1 VYWIKSIQA
10 SNFEAEIN
18 FLIKNSQLTPL
29 PRVKQFGLYKD
40 DKGVLRCKGRRD
52 NADLPTTS
60 KNAILLPSK
69 NDFVSLL
76 IKDVHV
82 KVKHNGVRDTLT
94 TLREKYWVLRGREAT
109 KRIVKECVIC
119 RKFEGVPFKPQSTP
133 DLPDM
138 CVTDAPPFTYTGV
151 DFAGPLYVASPTHQ
165 QSTEKISEKVYICL
179 FTCPTTRAVHLELTC
194 DLGVNSFLQAFC

>member
-1 VYWIKSIQA
+1 M
-10 SNFEAEIN
+10 
-18 FLIKNSQLTPL
+18 KNSQLSPL
-29 PRVKQFGLYKD
+29 PRVKQFELYKD
-40 DKGVLRCKGRRD
+40 DKGVLRCKGRQN

-60 KNAILLPSK
+60 KNPILLPSK

-94 TLREKYWVLRGREAT
+94 TLRENYRVLRGREAT

-119 RKFEGVPFKPQSTP
+119 RKFEGVPFKPQSRL

-138 CVTDAPPFTYTGV
+138 HVADVACEQALRW
-151 DFAGPLYVASPTHQ
+151 GPARDS
-165 QSTEKISEKVYICL
+165 
-179 FTCPTTRAVHLELTC
+179 RA
-194 DLGVNSFLQAFC
+194 QAVK